1 MTIREFKQDKL
12 LFYPFLA
19 SAALILIAAL
29 WAFFGLAKINNLLIL
44 HYDGYKGIDFLG
56 NKGDI
61 WRVLGLSAAIV
72 GFNFLLAKK
81 LYYKERFLSYA
92 FSFSSSIFSLLI
104 LIGIFVIISI
114 N

>member
-1 MTIREFKQDKL
+1 MTIKEFKQDRF

-19 SAALILIAAL
+19 SAAFILIAAL
-29 WAFFGLAKINNLLIL
+29 WAFLGLVKINNLLIL

-61 WRVLGLSAAIV
+61 LGVLGLSAVIV

-81 LYYKERFLSYA
+81 LYYKERFLSYV